1 MIFSVSISAS
11 EKELIINRLIEIDN
25 FTFNFEQISNEQKE
39 NGKCILIFNNRLK
52 CKYNDEKQKE
62 ILINNRTLVVIHKR
76 YNKKYFFPVNKSP
89 LIKILNKD
97 KLIQVINDSE
107 ISINDNITL
116 TYQSDGEVA
125 VFFDKKSYEFL
136 GWKIKDNFQNETFF
150 SLKIESIN
158 DIYDPKIFKI
168 PSIN

>member
-1 MIFSVSISAS
+1 MIFSVTLSAS
-11 EKELIINRLIEIDN
+11 EKELNINRLIEIDN

-116 TYQSDGEVA
+116 TYQSNGEVA

>member
-1 MIFSVSISAS
+1 MIFSVNLSAS

-116 TYQSDGEVA
+116 TYQSNGEVA